1 MPIVQFRIRH
11 ESSQEEAGLL
21 RKVSCEVGCMA
32 IDREAKVLATAALGE
47 TLWLKGFVDQKS
59 RSSSQLVFHV
69 THLEFKKSN

>member
-1 MPIVQFRIRH
+1 
-11 ESSQEEAGLL
+11 
-21 RKVSCEVGCMA
+21 MA